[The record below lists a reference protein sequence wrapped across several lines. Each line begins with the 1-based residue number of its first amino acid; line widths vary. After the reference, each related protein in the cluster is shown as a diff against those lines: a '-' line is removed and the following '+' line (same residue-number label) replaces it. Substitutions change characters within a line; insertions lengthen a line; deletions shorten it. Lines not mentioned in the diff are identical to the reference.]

1 MHSKFMFPRSFL
13 KIPHMMKEKED
24 EGWVGGGGEEEEF
37 GGVKEEEEG
46 ADRQAS
52 LSPREQFRIRNFS
65 KDESFL

>member
-13 KIPHMMKEKED
+13 KIPHIMKEKED

-46 ADRQAS
+46 ADRQTGFQIAV
-52 LSPREQFRIRNFS
+52 PYHPGN
-65 KDESFL
+65 SFE